1 MIRETIVIL
10 AFVAAATGFSV
21 VWRGLPV
28 LARPATEAT
37 SCSGP
42 LPERPAV
49 LWVSAESAV
58 QMLGR
63 PDVAFVDTRSQDEFE
78 SGHVAGALHAPM
90 TDGTI
95 PPRVRSSLA
104 GITTVIAYCDG
115 TGQCARSSRFA
126 GLLSAEGWP
135 DVRVLEGGI
144 ASWLADGRPA
154 ESGECRQCQ

>member
-1 MIRETIVIL
+1 MIREAMVIL
-10 AFVAAATGFSV
+10 AFVAAATGLSIG
-21 VWRGLPV
+21 WRGMPV

-37 SCSGP
+37 SCSSP

-49 LWVSAESAV
+49 QWVSADAAL
-58 QMLGR
+58 QLLGR
-63 PDVAFVDTRSQDEFE
+63 PDVAFVDTRSTEEFE
-78 SGHVAGALHAPM
+78 SGHIAGALHAPM

-95 PPRVRSSLA
+95 ASRVRASLH
-104 GITTVIAYCDG
+104 GIGTVIAYCDG
-115 TGQCARSSRFA
+115 AGQCARSSRFA

-144 ASWLADGRPA
+144 AGWLADGRPA

>member
-1 MIRETIVIL
+1 MFREAIVIL
-10 AFVAAATGFSV
+10 AFVAAATGLRTL
-21 VWRGLPV
+21 WGGLPV

-49 LWVSAESAV
+49 LWISAHAAAEL
-58 QMLGR
+58 LGR
-63 PDVAFVDTRSQDEFE
+63 PDVAFVDTRSQAEYE
-78 SGHVAGALHAPM
+78 GGHIAGALHAPM
-90 TDGTI
+90 NEGTI
-95 PPRVRSSLA
+95 AERVRSSLT
-104 GITTVIAYCDG
+104 GISTVIGYCDG
-115 TGQCARSSRFA
+115 TGQCARSTRFA

-144 ASWLADGRPA
+144 AGWLADGRPA